1 MADTCELMDL
11 GYTGTPWT
19 FEKKVAG
26 GTICRVRQDRA
37 FATASSCELFPLA
50 NLQHLM

>member
-19 FEKKVAG
+19 FEKKFAGGG

-37 FATASSCELFPLA
+37 FATAS
-50 NLQHLM
+50 